1 MMTERMEVKY
11 MTQGERVRNVR
22 KSLNLT
28 LEQFGKR
35 VGVTKQTVSRIENG
49 INNLTEQMIKSIC
62 REFNV
67 DYIWLTTGE
76 GEMFIDS
83 DDEFMERIDR
93 AMAGENNARKN
104 MIKALLYAS
113 DDDIEAFCR
122 IVQSYNTFS
131 GEDPALSASSKNES
145 ETGKSVEELENEY
158 KKMISNSASKR
169 ASTAI
174 STTRNTEIK
183 KSG

>member
-1 MMTERMEVKY
+1 MTH
-11 MTQGERVRNVR
+11 GERVKNVR
-22 KSLNLT
+22 KSLDLT

-49 INNLTEQMIKSIC
+49 INNLTEQMTKAIC

-76 GEMFIDS
+76 GEMFINS

-93 AMAGENNARKN
+93 VMAGEDNARKR

-113 DDDIEAFCR
+113 DDDVEAFCR
-122 IVQSYNTFS
+122 IVQSHDTFS
-131 GEDPALSASSKNES
+131 GEKEKD
-145 ETGKSVEELENEY
+145 
-158 KKMISNSASKR
+158 
-169 ASTAI
+169 
-174 STTRNTEIK
+174 
-183 KSG
+183 